1 MSEQPEKIEIVLDET
16 QIRSVNVLIAAAMVA
31 QKAGAFSLQ
40 DAKSIAEAVAALVPA
55 QDEVQEDSPPEEE
68 VA

>member
-40 DAKSIAEAVAALVPA
+40 DAKSIAEAVATLVPA
-55 QDEVQEDSPPEEE
+55 QDEGQEDSPPEEE